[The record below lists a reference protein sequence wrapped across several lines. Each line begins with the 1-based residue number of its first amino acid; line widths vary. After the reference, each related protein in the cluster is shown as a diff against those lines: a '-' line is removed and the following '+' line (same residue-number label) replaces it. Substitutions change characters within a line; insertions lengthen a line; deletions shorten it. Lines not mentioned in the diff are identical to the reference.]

1 MFNEII
7 LLTITVFPFNI
18 MHTYKKNAALYNK
31 WNRKID
37 DNITNIVQ
45 KKKTGMITK
54 WHKTSCCNITD
65 QINYDMSSYV
75 NNIHNV
81 NWVSVRISVR

>member
-1 MFNEII
+1 MKQKNWWQYHEH
-7 LLTITVFPFNI
+7 ITQ
-18 MHTYKKNAALYNK
+18 YK
-31 WNRKID
+31 R
-37 DNITNIVQ
+37 
-45 KKKTGMITK
+45 KKTGMITK

-81 NWVSVRISVR
+81 NWVSVRIKSLQIT

>member
-1 MFNEII
+1 MLHFTTNETEK
-7 LLTITVFPFNI
+7 LMTISWTHNP
-18 MHTYKKNAALYNK
+18 A
-31 WNRKID
+31 
-37 DNITNIVQ
+37 Q
-45 KKKTGMITK
+45 KKKTGIITK

-81 NWVSVRISVR
+81 NW